1 MAKRKKKASF
11 GKRLM
16 ILIACVAMLGGTVY
30 FVWQITKEVGTT
42 FTLLADINEAKKELE
57 ELKKEQHQLSV
68 QKEQLMDDNYVKTWA
83 RGEYLITK
91 EGEEIYKLPS
101 QNK

>member
-1 MAKRKKKASF
+1 MVKKKKKTSF
-11 GKRLM
+11 GKRFLVV
-16 ILIACVAMLGGTVY
+16 LACIAMLGGIGY

-42 FTLLADINEAKKELE
+42 FTLLADINEAKKELD
-57 ELKKEQHQLSV
+57 ELKKEQELLLT

-101 QNK
+101 QN